1 MADVEVRTKTKPK
14 RNTESI
20 TFRLDARVLNGLRSE
35 AVQKDVSINTLVSQI
50 MKQHIDWHS
59 NAAKAGFIA
68 VRRGLLTKFMD
79 RLSEEEVTLISR
91 ELASKETKDF
101 VLLLRS
107 EFNMDSS
114 LSVVES
120 WIRISGFPFRHE
132 TTDTVHSYVIQ
143 HDMGRKMSL
152 CLASIYENLFKEF
165 SLEKMQMDVSDNTL
179 SFVVDLSPSP

>member
-1 MADVEVRTKTKPK
+1 MAIVEVRSKAKPK

-20 TFRLDARVLNGLRSE
+20 TFRLEARVLKGLRSE

-50 MKQHIDWHS
+50 MKQHTDWHS

-68 VRRGLLTKFMD
+68 IRRALLTKFMD
-79 RLSEEEVTLISR
+79 RLSEEDVTHISR
-91 ELASKETKDF
+91 ELASRETKDF

-107 EFNMDSS
+107 EFSIDSS
-114 LSVVES
+114 LSVIES

-152 CLASIYENLFKEF
+152 CLASIYQNLFKEF
-165 SLEKMQMDVSDNTL
+165 SLEKTQMDISDNTL
-179 SFVVDLSPSP
+179 SFVVDLAQSA